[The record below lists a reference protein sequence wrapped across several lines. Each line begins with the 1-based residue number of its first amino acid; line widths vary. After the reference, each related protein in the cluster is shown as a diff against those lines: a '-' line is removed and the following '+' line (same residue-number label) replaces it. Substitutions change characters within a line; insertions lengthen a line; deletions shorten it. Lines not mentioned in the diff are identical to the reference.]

1 MTGVSVEPRL
11 HRRLVTDIDR
21 VTSRGIGGDALL
33 TRVVE
38 TLGHGMHVTG
48 ACWQL
53 TDPGSALP
61 ISHAAVGHPP
71 GDLETSL
78 HYEFERDDV
87 SRYADIVQRAR
98 PLAVLS
104 QETHGI
110 PEASARFREMIA
122 PEGAADEL
130 RVAFTDPSGTWALMV
145 LFAGHRFTAD
155 QARLV
160 GAVVPTVARGLRLAD
175 VPLDRGEP
183 ATDSPAAPA
192 VAVLDGA
199 DRIEAADPRARELLD
214 ALGRPSGGQLPG
226 SLSILAALARRRDPT
241 RPARARTRDATGAW
255 LMVDVSCLDDEP
267 RGRLAVVVQP
277 APAAHAV
284 DATLRAHGL
293 TAREREVTAL
303 AIKGHS
309 NKEIAAALHLS
320 PYTVGDH
327 LKAVFEKTG
336 VSSRAQL
343 TSHAMALVRR
353 T

>member
-21 VTSRGIGGDALL
+21 ATSRGDGGDAVL

-38 TLGHGMHVTG
+38 TLGRGMHVTG

-53 TDPGSALP
+53 TDPASGLP
-61 ISHAAVGHPP
+61 VSHAAVGHPP

-87 SRYADIVQRAR
+87 SRYTDIVRRSR

-104 QETHGI
+104 HETQGV

-122 PEGAADEL
+122 PEGSADEL

-145 LFAGHRFTAD
+145 LFAGHRFSDD

-160 GAVVPTVARGLRLAD
+160 GTVVPTVARGLRLAG
-175 VPLDRGEP
+175 VALDGR
-183 ATDSPAAPA
+183 PAADAAAPPA
-192 VAVLDGA
+192 VAILDGA
-199 DRIEAADPRARELLD
+199 DRIEAADPRARERLD
-214 ALGRPSGGQLPG
+214 ALGRPSGGELPG

-309 NKEIAAALHLS
+309 NKEIAALLHLS
-320 PYTVGDH
+320 PFTVGDH
-327 LKAVFEKTG
+327 LKAVFEKIG
-336 VSSRAQL
+336 VSSRGQL
-343 TSHAMALVRR
+343 TSRAMALTQRS
-353 T
+353 